1 MSNKKEINDIEDLI
15 VEMHK
20 KGGRNMSNFLLAMN
34 SNENLYKYLAI
45 LMIYKSVFVWYNNK
59 AVERMGQ

>member
-1 MSNKKEINDIEDLI
+1 MSNKKEINDIVDLI

-45 LMIYKSVFVWYNNK
+45 LMIYKSVFVWYNIY
-59 AVERMGQ
+59 

>member
-1 MSNKKEINDIEDLI
+1 
-15 VEMHK
+15 
-20 KGGRNMSNFLLAMN
+20 MSNFLLAMN

>member
-20 KGGRNMSNFLLAMN
+20 KEGRNMSNFLLAMN
-34 SNENLYKYLAI
+34 SNEILYKYLAI